1 MVDGMGPSGVEGT
14 FIKSAEET
22 TAVLRKNSDALLTIL
37 SAVVDDPLYKWSLSP
52 VEARKRQKSDDD
64 DKDGTRNGSSGRR
77 GTRATK
83 NGTSEA
89 TPSEDIGSVVDDNH
103 NKEENKAGL
112 KAIAKIKAKLQGY
125 EDSTSGELH
134 GIEGQVQVLVNSAR
148 DADNL
153 CQMFPGWSPWI

>member
-52 VEARKRQKSDDD
+52 VEARKRQKSNDDED
-64 DKDGTRNGSSGRR
+64 DNNKGSSSRR
-77 GTRATK
+77 DSRGAK
-83 NGTSEA
+83 NGTKET
-89 TPSEDIGSVVDDNH
+89 TPSDDNGTINN
-103 NKEENKAGL
+103 NKEENKAGV

-148 DADNL
+148 DPDSL